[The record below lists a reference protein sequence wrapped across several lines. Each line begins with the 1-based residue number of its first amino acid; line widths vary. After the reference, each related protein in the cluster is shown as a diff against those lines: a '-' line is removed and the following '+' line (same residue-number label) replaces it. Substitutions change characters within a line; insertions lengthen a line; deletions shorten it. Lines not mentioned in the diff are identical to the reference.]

1 MRSLSAMRGVATAG
15 STTAEREELN
25 RLRRENRQLRVEREI
40 LSRAGGLVRSGDE
53 RDPCEGFRFVSDHQ
67 ASYPI
72 VTMCKL
78 LGVSSSGYYC
88 GG

>member
-1 MRSLSAMRGVATAG
+1 VAYNPP
-15 STTAEREELN
+15 ELVT
-25 RLRRENRQLRVEREI
+25 Q
-40 LSRAGGLVRSGDE
+40 GLVRSGDE

-78 LGVSSSGYYC
+78 LGVSSSGMRGC
-88 GG
+88 TAIPGRKPRWFLFLN